1 MPKHVYLF
9 YTEANITEAQQV
21 RDELQA
27 LSISCK
33 NDLPVANKVEELL
46 DDPDGVAL
54 LLISD
59 NYLKDLAQTRYLGKL
74 LEAVPAER
82 LLAVITHGRRPKKGE
97 PDRQEVYPTRI
108 KTLNDVMY
116 YRDYWY
122 EAWIA
127 LRKVAKA
134 ATDDQLEEINE
145 RKEIAKRL
153 SVGNISNHI
162 RGINQAEPIEWDAL
176 YADDYQVLRTR
187 TGVVPSAVI
196 VDEIALP
203 KEEDIPTIDLP
214 VEEASIEEVV
224 AEQAVPLPEEPVVE
238 EEETV
243 VEPVEPEEL
252 PVVEEK
258 TTVVEQA
265 ESQEQ
270 EELPVV
276 EEEETILEQAEPEE
290 QEELPAV
297 VAVEEAEEQE
307 VVEKISVE
315 EIVQPEAATE
325 EEPFLL
331 KQLEED
337 LEELD
342 AAEILA
348 KYDIDEVDDID
359 VLFHIA
365 ESQVEEDEDLAAR
378 HTYER
383 ILTLDPYNGRALI
396 WLARLLAKQ
405 EGELLHIEASNFY
418 RKSIMVNDDN
428 PSLYYEYG
436 LLQQKEKLH
445 HKASESFREA
455 LLLDERY
462 EEAYFG
468 LAQCFKETGRLEEA
482 KANYLQACILDADR
496 FETAEN
502 DNYFQIIRPAQKE
515 ELVEEEEPEE
525 AVVEE
530 HPNAHTV
537 VLVTG
542 ATSGIG
548 RSIAGQF
555 ALSGYR
561 VIMVGRRTDRLVA
574 FKTLLEE
581 HLAEAQIHCLT
592 LDVRDLNAVQE
603 AIAGLPEG
611 WKDIDILVNNAGLA
625 KGFGPIHEGEIDHW
639 ETMIDTNLKGLL
651 YVSRAVTPLMVARQ
665 KGHVINI
672 GSVAGVETYAGGG
685 VYCATKAAVDSL
697 TRSMRLDLHQHNVK
711 VTAVHPGH
719 VEQTEFA
726 EVRYEDAAKAKIYD
740 DFKPLEAKDV
750 ADTVIYIAT
759 RPDHVNI
766 QHVLMFGTQQASAT
780 QVHRSG
786 RGDKA

>member
-21 RDELQA
+21 RHELRA
-27 LSISCK
+27 LNISCK
-33 NDLPVANKVEELL
+33 NDLPVANKVEQLL
-46 DDPDGVAL
+46 EDPEGVAL

-59 NYLKDLAQTRYLGKL
+59 NFLKDLVQTRYLGRL
-74 LEAVPAER
+74 LEEVPAER

-97 PDRQEVYPTRI
+97 PERQEVYPTRI
-108 KTLNDVMY
+108 QTLNDVMY

-127 LRKVAKA
+127 LRKAAKTA
-134 ATDDQLEEINE
+134 DDDQLEDINE

-162 RGINQAEPIEWDAL
+162 RGINQSEPIEWETL
-176 YADDYQVLRTR
+176 YANDYHALRER
-187 TGVVPSAVI
+187 TGVEPSDVI
-196 VDEIALP
+196 EDDTTLTE
-203 KEEDIPTIDLP
+203 EEDIPTIELP
-214 VEEASIEEVV
+214 VEEEPIQEAIEET
-224 AEQAVPLPEEPVVE
+224 VE
-238 EEETV
+238 EEEV
-243 VEPVEPEEL
+243 SLPMFVEENVPVEEDVL
-252 PVVEEK
+252 
-258 TTVVEQA
+258 
-265 ESQEQ
+265 
-270 EELPVV
+270 V
-276 EEEETILEQAEPEE
+276 EEEP
-290 QEELPAV
+290 QEEFPVEEELRTEVPSEEIV
-297 VAVEEAEEQE
+297 VEAVEEPEKALEEPVAIEEKE
-307 VVEKISVE
+307 VVEKISIQE
-315 EIVQPEAATE
+315 LAQPE
-325 EEPFLL
+325 EEPFSLE
-331 KQLEED
+331 QLQED

-348 KYDIDEVDDID
+348 KYDIDEVDNID

-365 ESQVEEDEDLAAR
+365 ESQTEEDEDLAAR
-378 HTYER
+378 HSYER
-383 ILTLDPYNGRALI
+383 ILKLDPYNGRALI

-405 EGELLHIEASNFY
+405 EGELMHIEASNFY
-418 RKSIMVNDDN
+418 RKAIMVNDDN

-436 LLQQKEKLH
+436 LLQQKEKSY

-455 LLLDERY
+455 LLLDELY
-462 EEAYFG
+462 EEAYFA
-468 LAQCFKETGRLEEA
+468 LAQCLNETGRLEEA
-482 KANYLQACILDADR
+482 KANYLQACILDGER

-502 DNYFQIIRPAQKE
+502 DNYFKIIRPVQKE
-515 ELVEEEEPEE
+515 EAEEVQEPVVPIAEEN
-525 AVVEE
+525 
-530 HPNAHTV
+530 PNASTV

-555 ALSGYR
+555 ALSGYK
-561 VIMVGRRTDRLVA
+561 VIMVGRRTERLVA
-574 FKTLLEE
+574 FKELLEE
-581 HLAEAQIHCLT
+581 HLAEAQVYCLS
-592 LDVRDLNAVQE
+592 LDVRDLKAVE
-603 AIAGLPEG
+603 DAVANLPEG

-625 KGFGPIHEGEIDHW
+625 KGFGPIHEGDVNHW

-651 YVSRAVTPLMVARQ
+651 YVSRAVTPRMVARQ

-672 GSVAGVETYAGGG
+672 GSVAGVEAYAGGG

-726 EVRYEDAAKAKIYD
+726 EVRYEDAEKAKIYD

-750 ADTVIYIAT
+750 ADAVIYIAT
-759 RPDHVNI
+759 RPEHVNI
-766 QHVLMFGTQQASAT
+766 QNVLMFGTQQASAT
-780 QVHRSG
+780 QVDRSG
-786 RGDKA
+786 RGDEE

>member
-21 RDELQA
+21 RNELQA
-27 LSISCK
+27 LNIPFK
-33 NDLPVANKVEELL
+33 KDLPVAKKVEQLL
-46 DDPDGVAL
+46 DDPEGVGL
-54 LLISD
+54 LLVSD
-59 NYLKDLAQTRYLGKL
+59 NFLKDLAQTRYLGKL
-74 LEAVPAER
+74 LEEVPAER

-97 PDRQEVYPTRI
+97 PERQEVYPTRI

-127 LRKVAKA
+127 LRKISKTAEA
-134 ATDDQLEEINE
+134 DQLEDIGE

-153 SVGNISNHI
+153 SVGNISNYI
-162 RGINQAEPIEWDAL
+162 RGINQSEPIEWDAL
-176 YADDYQVLRTR
+176 YADDYQVLRVR
-187 TGVVPSAVI
+187 TGLVPSDVV
-196 VDEIALP
+196 VDDAPLP
-203 KEEDIPTIDLP
+203 KEADIPIIELP
-214 VEEASIEEVV
+214 VEEEEPVEEEGILVAELVAEEKTAEQEEEEAPVPAEPLAVEDVVPDEEPPEEVEEALEEV
-224 AEQAVPLPEEPVVE
+224 PEPAEPLVVEDAVPDEEPPEEVEEALEEEPVVV
-238 EEETV
+238 ET
-243 VEPVEPEEL
+243 
-252 PVVEEK
+252 
-258 TTVVEQA
+258 
-265 ESQEQ
+265 S
-270 EELPVV
+270 
-276 EEEETILEQAEPEE
+276 
-290 QEELPAV
+290 
-297 VAVEEAEEQE
+297 AVEEATP
-307 VVEKISVE
+307 
-315 EIVQPEAATE
+315 QPEETTE
-325 EEPFLL
+325 EAPFSLE
-331 KQLEED
+331 QLEGD

-365 ESQVEEDEDLAAR
+365 ESQVEEDEDMAAR
-378 HTYER
+378 HSYER
-383 ILTLDPYNGRALI
+383 ILTLDPYNGRAMI

-405 EGELLHIEASNFY
+405 EGDLVHTEASNFY
-418 RKSIMVNDDN
+418 RKAIMVNDDN

-436 LLQQKEKLH
+436 LLQQQEKSY

-455 LLLDERY
+455 LLLDKHY

-468 LAQCFKETGRLEEA
+468 LAQCLKETGRLEEA
-482 KANYLQACILDADR
+482 KANYLQACILDAAR

-502 DNYFQIIRPAQKE
+502 DNYFQIIRPTQE
-515 ELVEEEEPEE
+515 EEEVVEEEAEEPTKE
-525 AVVEE
+525 A
-530 HPNAHTV
+530 HPNASTV

-555 ALSGYR
+555 ALSGYK
-561 VIMVGRRTDRLVA
+561 VIMVGRRTERLVA
-574 FKTLLEE
+574 FKKLLEE
-581 HLAEAQIHCLT
+581 HLAEAQIYCLS
-592 LDVRDLNAVQE
+592 LDVRNLKAVE
-603 AIAGLPEG
+603 DAVANLPEG

-625 KGFGPIHEGEIDHW
+625 KGFGPIHEGDVKHW

-651 YVSRAVTPLMVARQ
+651 YVSRVVTPLMVARQ

-672 GSVAGVETYAGGG
+672 GSVAGGEAYAGGG

-711 VTAVHPGH
+711 VTAIHPGH

-726 EVRYEDAAKAKIYD
+726 EVRYEDAQKAKIYD

-750 ADTVIYIAT
+750 ADTVVYIAT

-766 QHVLMFGTQQASAT
+766 QNVLMFGTQQASAT
-780 QVHRSG
+780 QVDRSG
-786 RGDKA
+786 RGDEA